1 MINLVLIINIFY
13 KILII
18 PIQIEKSSKTEI
30 QNICSF
36 FSKKKRRIPEETWNF
51 GLGGGGKK
59 EHLFNLVKFKRND

>member
-30 QNICSF
+30 QNICLF
-36 FSKKKRRIPEETWNF
+36 FSKKKKEEF
-51 GLGGGGKK
+51 QKKHEILGWGRGK
-59 EHLFNLVKFKRND
+59 ERTLVQFSKVQKK

>member
-30 QNICSF
+30 QNICLF
-36 FSKKKRRIPEETWNF
+36 FSKKKEEF
-51 GLGGGGKK
+51 QKKHEILGWGEGERK
-59 EHLFNLVKFKRND
+59 NTCSI